1 MHGVELAQALNMKE
15 IAVPGH
21 PGIAS
26 AFGML
31 SADVRH
37 DFVQT
42 HISVSDEL
50 DADHLLSIFQDME
63 DQGMEQLRREGF
75 SGQSVVLIRSADMRY
90 IRQAYE
96 LPVPIKGGTL
106 NRKDI
111 SVIVDGFHNLHEKAY
126 GYARRKEAVEFVN
139 LRVVALGK
147 LPQFRL
153 TERTPYIKETLK
165 PIDYREVF
173 FEGAALK
180 TPIYHRDRLPQ
191 NREVSGPAIIEQMDS
206 TIVIF
211 PQYQAVTDRYGN
223 LLIRTRGQK

>member
-1 MHGVELAQALNMKE
+1 LNMEE
-15 IAVPGH
+15 IVIPAH

-42 HISVSDEL
+42 HISVSQEVDV
-50 DADHLLSIFQDME
+50 DRLLSIFQEME
-63 DQGMEQLRREGF
+63 NQGTEQLSREGF
-75 SGQSVVLIRSADMRY
+75 SGESIVLIRSADMRY

-96 LPVPIKGGTL
+96 LSVPIRSGAL
-106 NRKDI
+106 NPEDI
-111 SVIVDGFHNLHEKAY
+111 SAIVGSFHGLHEKAY

-147 LPQFRL
+147 LPKFHL
-153 TERTPYIKETLK
+153 PERTPHVKESPK
-165 PIDYREVF
+165 PIEYREVF
-173 FEGAALK
+173 FEGAAIK
-180 TPIYHRDRLPQ
+180 TPVYHRDHLPPSQ
-191 NREVSGPAIIEQMDS
+191 EISGPAIVEQMDS

-211 PQYQAVTDRYGN
+211 PEYRAVADRYGN
-223 LLIRTRGQK
+223 LLIGTEERK